1 MTQQAHDP
9 RFGAT
14 QPSPPGPPSAPYAQP
29 PIAQPPYAQ
38 PPSAPYAQP
47 PYAQPPYAPQPGFG
61 APQPPAPRR
70 RTGAVIGGIVG
81 VLVAAG
87 LVVGGLFLFGPR
99 TLDTAEVERQIAALT
114 EEQVGVAASDVSCP
128 EDVEA
133 AAGGTFPCT
142 GTLDGQEVSFTVEQT
157 DDEGNVQIS
166 GDDTLVVVAAVEESV
181 AQQVGAEAEVQAV
194 ATCDAG
200 GRSVLVDPA
209 GTPIPC
215 TVTNATDSTDSAD
228 VLATVDEAGAV
239 SYEFV

>member
-1 MTQQAHDP
+1 MTQQVHDP
-9 RFGAT
+9 RSGAA
-14 QPSPPGPPSAPYAQP
+14 QPFPPGPPYAPHAQP
-29 PIAQPPYAQ
+29 PHAPPPYG
-38 PPSAPYAQP
+38 PPSAQPVHAPSPYGP
-47 PYAQPPYAPQPGFG
+47 PAGSG

-70 RTGAVIGGIVG
+70 RTGAVIGSIAG
-81 VLVAAG
+81 VLVVAG
-87 LVVGGLFLFGPR
+87 LVVGGLLLFGPR

-114 EEQVGVAASDVSCP
+114 EEQVGVAAADVSCP
-128 EDVEA
+128 EDVDAE
-133 AAGGTFPCT
+133 AGGTFSCT
-142 GTLDGQEVSFTVEQT
+142 GTLDGQEVSFTVEQI

-181 AQQVGAEAEVQAV
+181 AQQVGAEAGVDAV